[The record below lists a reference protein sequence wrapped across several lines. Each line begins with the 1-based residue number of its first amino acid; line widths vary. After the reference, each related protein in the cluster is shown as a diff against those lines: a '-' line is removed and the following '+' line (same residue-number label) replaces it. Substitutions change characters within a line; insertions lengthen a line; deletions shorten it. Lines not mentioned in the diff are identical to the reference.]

1 MTVEFTFQS
10 PTELLLKHIAVN
22 SFHFRTLLTGSVSKD
37 PNDRLRIAAKASE
50 GTVQMEAILVTR
62 GDDGG
67 ETDTGHDDDE
77 AAGKM
82 EVVLGAGKA
91 LCTQRAGQAM
101 CR

>member
-1 MTVEFTFQS
+1 M
-10 PTELLLKHIAVN
+10 
-22 SFHFRTLLTGSVSKD
+22 SKD